1 MILNVLILRKLR
13 ITGSPCFYFVSW
25 GTACSSL
32 PNKSDT
38 HDFIRENQ
46 GNDSISYY
54 STLIHAYIVPT
65 QWFRQTI
72 CTALLSIQTTI
83 D

>member
-25 GTACSSL
+25 GTACFLL
-32 PNKSDT
+32 PNKLD
-38 HDFIRENQ
+38 IPCCMRENQ
-46 GNDSISYY
+46 DKDSISYY
-54 STLIHAYIVPT
+54 SKLIHAYIVPT

-72 CTALLSIQTTI
+72 CTALLAIKTTI